1 MMGTMRA
8 LVSSKQGLSI
18 NSRMASNRHLE
29 VQTANSEGIGYEGF
43 AIYSIRDMNER
54 NNE

>member
-1 MMGTMRA
+1 MIGTMRA

-18 NSRMASNRHLE
+18 NSRIASNKHLE
-29 VQTANSEGIGYEGF
+29 VQIANSEGIGYEGF
-43 AIYSIRDMNER
+43 VVYSMRDMNER